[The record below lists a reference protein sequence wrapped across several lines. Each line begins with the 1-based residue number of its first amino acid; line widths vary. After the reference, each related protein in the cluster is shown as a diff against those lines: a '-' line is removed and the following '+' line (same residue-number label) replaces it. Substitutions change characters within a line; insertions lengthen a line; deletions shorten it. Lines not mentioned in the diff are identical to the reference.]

1 MLDLDI
7 SFYCVIDVYIQ
18 RRGFMLMSTSTQKYY
33 RAEVR
38 LSALV
43 LGVTELYYRVHTLM
57 LVLVADIYNYIR
69 LRGLIRIT
77 L

>member
-1 MLDLDI
+1 
-7 SFYCVIDVYIQ
+7 
-18 RRGFMLMSTSTQKYY
+18 MLMSTSTQKYY